1 MYTLRVQPENGVLYE
16 LTHDYE
22 EFCITE
28 IEGLD
33 PPENQVNITAGLFDG
48 GIFNSSRLQPR
59 NIIIHGVF
67 RGDIGAS
74 RRKLYR
80 IFPQKSAIT
89 IYFSDGV
96 RNLKTTGYVEKTD
109 CSPFQFPAGF
119 TVSVICPDSYW
130 RSVTPVTASFSGTE
144 AVTVENPGDISTGF
158 QLTVEF
164 SAENPPGITLGEA
177 SETLTAVYPYPKN
190 LMLYPVWD
198 DQPVAD
204 DFDPVTQKLTELK
217 LGGVDYTAMI
227 SSVEKIT
234 KQDDIS
240 GTNAQTMIRVEM
252 TGNVFSN
259 GEYSVEYTIASVEGG
274 SMETVEINAYAS
286 TGFYEE
292 YGGNGYEVWFY
303 DVRPGENYDASTDAY
318 KMYMQR
324 SGSSAWEDMT
334 SQCSVHTK
342 SGTPQFVYARFSFNP
357 TAVGY
362 AKAKLVIYHDTEGAD
377 IRSTLQLRTFS
388 GTRKPSTDWYA
399 NLYSLVPAGYDAA
412 KNVPYINGNRITAS
426 EISDCYVVSGGT
438 TTHYSIVYGDPSS
451 SVNFRYVY
459 SLSSADIRNYT
470 DDQIDAGLLG
480 TDFIKK
486 LMISNN
492 TTGKWMYFKDTRFQL
507 GDVLEIS
514 TVKGNLYAKITE
526 REGSTANISLMWD
539 AYKNGYF
546 FELEPGDNTLQM
558 AASSGG
564 NYLSGELSAS
574 PLFTGV

>member
-33 PPENQVNITAGLFDG
+33 PPENQINTTAGLFDG

-59 NIIIHGVF
+59 NIIIHGVL
-67 RGDIGAS
+67 RGNIDAS
-74 RRKLYR
+74 RRKLYGL
-80 IFPQKSAIT
+80 FPYKSPVSV
-89 IYFSDGV
+89 FFGDGV
-96 RNLKTTGYVEKTD
+96 RDLKIIGYAEKTD
-109 CSPFQFPAGF
+109 CSPFEFPAGF
-119 TVSVICPDSYW
+119 SVSLLCPDPFWQAVSQI
-130 RSVTPVTASFSGTE
+130 TASLSYGST
-144 AVTVENPGDISTGF
+144 VTVNNPGDIAAGF
-158 QLTVEF
+158 QLRVEF
-164 SAENPPGITLGEA
+164 SAENPPAVTLGEA
-177 SETLTAVYPYPKN
+177 SATLTAAYPYQKN
-190 LMLYPVWD
+190 LMLYPVD
-198 DQPVAD
+198 GGIPVAA
-204 DFDPVTQKLTELK
+204 DFDPATQRITDLT

-227 SSVEKIT
+227 ANVEKIT
-234 KQDDIS
+234 KQDDAAD
-240 GTNAQTMIRVEM
+240 TNATTMIRVEM
-252 TGNVFSN
+252 DGNLFGPGN
-259 GEYSVEYTIASVEGG
+259 YAIGYTIASVTGG
-274 SMETVEINAYAS
+274 SMENVEISEYTSAD
-286 TGFYEE
+286 FYEE
-292 YGGNGYEVWFY
+292 YAGNGYECLFY
-303 DVRPGENYDASTDAY
+303 SVRPGENYDADKDFY
-318 KMYMQR
+318 KVYLQR

-334 SQCSVHTK
+334 GQCSLRVM
-342 SGTPQFVYARFSFNP
+342 SGTPTFMYAYFNFSP
-357 TAVGY
+357 AAVGY
-362 AKAKLVIYHDTEGAD
+362 VRAKLVIYHDTEGAD
-377 IRSTLQLRTFS
+377 IRSTLHLDS
-388 GTRKPSTDWYA
+388 YGGTRKPSEDWYA
-399 NLYSLVPAGYDAA
+399 NLYSSVPAEYDPA
-412 KNVPYINGNRITAS
+412 KNVPYLNGIRVTADA
-426 EISDCYVVSGGT
+426 ISDCYVVAGGVT
-438 TTHYSIVYGDPSS
+438 TKYSIVYGNPSDS
-451 SVNFRYVY
+451 ADFRYVY

-480 TDFIKK
+480 TAFIKK